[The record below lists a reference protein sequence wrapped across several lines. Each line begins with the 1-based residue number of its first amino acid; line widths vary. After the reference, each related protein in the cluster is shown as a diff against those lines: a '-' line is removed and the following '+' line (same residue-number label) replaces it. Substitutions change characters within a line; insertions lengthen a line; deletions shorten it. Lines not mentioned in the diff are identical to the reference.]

1 VRRWLTPALLLGAV
15 TIAWPAR
22 AERARVALA
31 YQRAADA
38 PAECP
43 DEATFRA
50 LVAARLG
57 YDPFVADGG
66 SRLDASLQ
74 KRGPE
79 LIGRLVLRGDDPAP
93 RERELRARPT
103 ECFELATSMAL
114 AAAVAIDPEA
124 ARTGK
129 PPPEAPPPPAAPPPA
144 SPPPVAPPRPPPPPP
159 PPVEETRLGFRGG
172 VGAVLPVG
180 IVPAPRG
187 GVRLLLALDG
197 GAWTLGAEGSFLF
210 PSRSE
215 ASVGSVTAWVANGAL
230 VPCARP
236 TFGPVVS
243 LDFCAVAAV
252 GVIRSD
258 AEGVTRSEPSSDVFA
273 TVGPR
278 VGVSLFPWEHVGF
291 EATADVAFPLSRIH
305 LYIDDRGVP
314 REVWSSAPVGFAG
327 GLSTVVRFR

>member
-1 VRRWLTPALLLGAV
+1 MRRWLTPALLLGVV
-15 TIAWPAR
+15 TIARPAH

-38 PAECP
+38 PVECP

-57 YDPFVADGG
+57 YDPFVADGP

-74 KRGPE
+74 KRGQE

-124 ARTGK
+124 ARTGQ
-129 PPPEAPPPPAAPPPA
+129 PPPETPPPPPTPPPA
-144 SPPPVAPPRPPPPPP
+144 PPTAPPRPPPPAPR
-159 PPVEETRLGFRGG
+159 PPVEEPRLGFRGG

-180 IVPAPRG
+180 VVPAPRG

-197 GAWTLGAEGSFLF
+197 GVWTLGAEGSFLF
-210 PSRSE
+210 PSRSD
-215 ASVGSVTAWVANGAL
+215 ASFGSVTAWVANGAL

-236 TFGPVVS
+236 SFGAMFS

-252 GVIRSD
+252 GLMRSG

-273 TVGPR
+273 TIGPR
-278 VGVSLFPWEHVGF
+278 LGASLFPWEQVGF
-291 EATADVAFPLSRIH
+291 EATADVVFPLSRIH
-305 LYIDDRGVP
+305 LYIDDRGVA
-314 REVWSSAPVGFAG
+314 REGWSSASVGFVG

>member
-1 VRRWLTPALLLGAV
+1 MRRWLTPALLLGAV
-15 TIAWPAR
+15 TIAWPAH
-22 AERARVALA
+22 AERARVALG

-57 YDPFVADGG
+57 YDPFVADGR

-74 KRGPE
+74 KRGQE
-79 LIGRLVLRGDDPAP
+79 LIGRLVLQGDDPAP

-129 PPPEAPPPPAAPPPA
+129 APPEMPPPPSAQPLAPPPT
-144 SPPPVAPPRPPPPPP
+144 VTPPRPPPPPP
-159 PPVEETRLGFRGG
+159 PAAETRLGVRGG

-180 IVPAPRG
+180 VVPAPRG
-187 GVRLLLALDG
+187 GLRLLLALDG

-215 ASVGSVTAWVANGAL
+215 ASFGSVGAWVANGAL

-236 TFGPVVS
+236 SFGAALS
-243 LDFCAVAAV
+243 LDFCAVAAI
-252 GVIRSD
+252 GLMRSD
-258 AEGVTRSEPSSDVFA
+258 AEGVTRSEPTSDVFA

-278 VGVSLFPWEHVGF
+278 VGVSLFPWAHVGF
-291 EATADVAFPLSRIH
+291 EATADLAFPLSRIH

-314 REVWSSAPVGFAG
+314 REVWSSAPVGFVG
-327 GLSTVVRFR
+327 CLSTVVRFR